1 MNGALLSEVWPDMVQ
16 KPKKRKLKRKKNK
29 DPLMNA
35 PLSPDEMES
44 ELLDNI
50 DNEELDPRRRLK
62 GMRVS
67 PYTDNETHYQ
77 NTKKIV
83 DLELNDNI
91 VRSDT
96 IREYKKSYEDDSEY
110 QEFLEFKRMRENK
123 RNNERKQE
131 KKEKSLPFVGLLIF
145 HYLIILRRIKSIKVF
160 IIHLQCPKLVRRGN

>member
-131 KKEKSLPFVGLLIF
+131 NQLSNSNEQFNELLL
-145 HYLIILRRIKSIKVF
+145 YVF
-160 IIHLQCPKLVRRGN
+160 TGFFLLMIYDNIYKLGKDSY